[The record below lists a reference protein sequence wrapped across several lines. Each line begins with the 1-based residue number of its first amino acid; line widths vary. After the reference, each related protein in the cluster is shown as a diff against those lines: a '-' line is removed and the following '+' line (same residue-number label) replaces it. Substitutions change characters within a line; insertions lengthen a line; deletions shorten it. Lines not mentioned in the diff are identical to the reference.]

1 MFTNNKIIVLLLSIS
16 SISLLI
22 IAFTLVFKTF
32 YYDRVS
38 EWKLISEEDHVYI
51 LKNGGED
58 ICYVY
63 TNTASMITGKWVKTH
78 CE

>member
-1 MFTNNKIIVLLLSIS
+1 MNNKVLNICLIITSIS
-16 SISLLI
+16 SLV
-22 IAFTLVFKTF
+22 IAGIFAYKTF
-32 YYDRVS
+32 YFDPKN

-51 LKNGGED
+51 LKNYGED

-78 CE
+78 CDN